1 MYKRQEHNLAM
12 IFIGMPGIEKKLSRY
27 PQLYSRIGFAH
38 EFDNLSKDETHH
50 ILEYKW
56 QDLGFDLKLEDFTDY
71 EAITTIIKITKGNFR
86 LIHRLFAQIDRIMD
100 INGLDKIS
108 TEVVVT
114 ARDSLVI
121 GLSLIHISEPTRL
134 ALISYAVFCLKK

>member
-1 MYKRQEHNLAM
+1 MMKSNVAM
-12 IFIGMPGIEKKLSRY
+12 LIIGMSGIRKLSRY

-56 QDLGFDLKLEDFTDY
+56 QYLGFDLKLEDFTDY

-86 LIHRLFAQIDRIMD
+86 LIHRLFD
-100 INGLDKIS
+100 G
-108 TEVVVT
+108 
-114 ARDSLVI
+114 
-121 GLSLIHISEPTRL
+121 
-134 ALISYAVFCLKK
+134 